1 MSDFYGV
8 LTGIISSLVV
18 VGISWGKFSTRID
31 NLEMRVS
38 EAVNEQKQLTNSLF
52 DLKIEIT
59 KLTGEIKEL
68 RNYYAKH

>member
-8 LTGIISSLVV
+8 LTAIVSSLIVV
-18 VGISWGKFSTRID
+18 AISWGKFSTRID
-31 NLEMRVS
+31 NLELRVS